1 MSQIWDERSVKYK
14 NWNNEEIDF
23 ILDYVWIE
31 KWDGRNDE
39 PSYDGYIDEYEIYL
53 EIEGK
58 RVDFSEMLSDDVIN
72 SILQSAEYDIRN
84 EL

>member
-1 MSQIWDERSVKYK
+1 MNYQEMSVTYR
-14 NWNNEEIDF
+14 NWNNEEIEF
-23 ILDYVWIE
+23 ILNYEWIE
-31 KWDGRNDE
+31 QWDGGNDE

>member
-1 MSQIWDERSVKYK
+1 MSQIWEETTVKYK
-14 NWNNEEIDF
+14 NWNNEEVEF
-23 ILDYVWIE
+23 ILEYVWIE
-31 KWDGRNDE
+31 KWDGGNDE

>member
-14 NWNNEEIDF
+14 NWNNEEIEF

>member
-1 MSQIWDERSVKYK
+1 MSQIWEETTVKYK
-14 NWNNEEIDF
+14 NWNNEEVEF
-23 ILDYVWIE
+23 ILEYVWIE
-31 KWDGRNDE
+31 QWDGGNDE